1 MDKQQEIS
9 FQLGRREQLVKHIEF
24 LYVSQRPVK
33 DQILQAEGEIEVL
46 DKRLEYLGYVRN

>member
-1 MDKQQEIS
+1 MDKQQEIN

-24 LYVSQRPVK
+24 LYICQRPVK

>member
-9 FQLGRREQLVKHIEF
+9 FQLGRRDQLLKHIEF

-33 DQILQAEGEIEVL
+33 DQILQAEGEIEML
-46 DKRLEYLGYVRN
+46 DKRLEFLGYVRN